1 MYHFRG
7 RYRDNRGQGNSCMAA
22 CLSRRHRVCGRKC
35 GKALYHQYPH
45 RPPRD
50 RLTEQFVHTELVD
63 VFGAFARQ
71 GSASQLT
78 LCILK
83 SEDSC
88 SSALLPK
95 TEVEVD
101 VRSST
106 VPETV
111 SLYMLTSSFWPSLMF
126 SRIDDMSLPM
136 SSVKCLVFESD
147 QSVWLELDQ

>member
-71 GSASQLT
+71 GSVSQLT

-88 SSALLPK
+88 SSALYPK
-95 TEVEVD
+95 DRGRGGHTILDCTGDSQFVYVD
-101 VRSST
+101 IKFLAQSDVQQNRRYELT
-106 VPETV
+106 DE
-111 SLYMLTSSFWPSLMF
+111 LGQMLGL
-126 SRIDDMSLPM
+126 R
-136 SSVKCLVFESD
+136 V
-147 QSVWLELDQ
+147 